1 MPTLPSLTSNIAY
14 LALIFALIVIPR
26 ALQRFRLPAPLSS
39 FALGMLAAWLV
50 GAEYHDATLI
60 LLASLGI
67 SSLFLFAGLDIDLD
81 NLKRGRWPL
90 LSHLLLGAIVLIA
103 AASATMRY
111 YGYSWN
117 TSALIVLALLTPS
130 TGFILE
136 SLPRLGLNADERYW
150 VTIKAIGGE
159 ILALLVV
166 FVVLQSDSAVHLAG
180 STAAILAMMLGIPLL
195 FRWLGRL
202 VVPYAPGSEFSLLV
216 MVGLMAA
223 YLTNALGVH
232 YLVGAFLA
240 GFIARLLRRQM
251 PQLATEAN
259 LQAIALF
266 ASFFIP
272 FYFFYAGMGVPAK
285 AMTWEALQL
294 GLILT
299 ACGLPFRIAW
309 LWLQRRF
316 VRGESALGSLRVATA
331 LTPTLIFT
339 LVLAT
344 ILRERFHITDTL
356 YGALLVYA
364 ALSTLLPSIF
374 LSKPV
379 QLPTDAAPLDADGSP
394 TPAVAIAS
402 PLQSPPQ

>member
-14 LALIFALIVIPR
+14 LLLIFALIVIPR
-26 ALQRFRLPAPLSS
+26 ALQRFRLPAPLAS
-39 FALGMLAAWLV
+39 FALGMLAAWLI

-67 SSLFLFAGLDIDLD
+67 SSLFLFAGLDIDVES
-81 NLKRGRWPL
+81 LKRGRWML
-90 LSHLLLGAIVLIA
+90 LSHLVLSTIVLIA
-103 AASATMRY
+103 GSWAAMRY
-111 YGYSWN
+111 AGYPWN
-117 TSALIVLALLTPS
+117 TAALLALALLTPS

-136 SLPRLGLNADERYW
+136 SLPRLGLDADERYW

-166 FVVLQSDSAVHLAG
+166 FVVLQSDSAPHLAG
-180 STAAILAMMLGIPLL
+180 STAAILAMILGIPIL

-216 MVGLMAA
+216 MVGLLAA
-223 YLTNALGVH
+223 YVTDALGVH

-240 GFIARLLRRQM
+240 GFIARQLRQQM
-251 PQLATEAN
+251 PHLATTAN
-259 LQAIALF
+259 LQAISLF

-272 FYFFYAGMGVPAK
+272 FYFFYAGMGVPSA
-285 AMTWEALQL
+285 AMTLEALRL

-299 ACGLPFRIAW
+299 AAILPFRVLW

-316 VRGESALGSLRVATA
+316 VPGESARGSLRVATA

-344 ILRERFHITDTL
+344 ILRDRFHIADTL

-374 LSKPV
+374 LTKPV
-379 QLPTDAAPLDADGSP
+379 DLSAHIVRPSADDTDLAPAMVDSLELP
-394 TPAVAIAS
+394 
-402 PLQSPPQ
+402 PP